1 MTVANFVTDCL
12 VNPSDEREPDFF
24 CLDYKKRANKQI
36 RKINALKLKMNKII
50 KNMQATPKEKKY
62 MLLRDTKLMNIEKK
76 QVYQNKPN
84 LNFTQT
90 NQLKL
95 TQNGDTKNETTKV

>member
-50 KNMQATPKEKKY
+50 KNMQATPKEKK
-62 MLLRDTKLMNIEKK
+62 LHATKR
-76 QVYQNKPN
+76 YQI
-84 LNFTQT
+84 
-90 NQLKL
+90 
-95 TQNGDTKNETTKV
+95 NEHRKETSISK